1 MHTPSA
7 RITLATLI
15 LACLAPLAPLVHAQ
29 TAPPAAGPQAGD
41 PARWY
46 QADSTPQAQLRTL
59 QKEIGAALAEAKKAC
74 RQEAPASRA
83 SCLKEAQA
91 TYQQD
96 MANAHSLRDA
106 AHPK

>member
-1 MHTPSA
+1 MNKHITHTA
-7 RITLATLI
+7 LAGLL
-15 LACLAPLAPLVHAQ
+15 LASLAPLAQAQ
-29 TAPPAAGPQAGD
+29 TAPPVAGPQAGD

-74 RQEAPASRA
+74 RQETPANRA
-83 SCLKEAQA
+83 ACLKAAQD
-91 TYQQD
+91 TYKQD
-96 MANAHSLRDA
+96 MANAQSLRDA

>member
-1 MHTPSA
+1 MYKHIPRT
-7 RITLATLI
+7 TLAALMLT
-15 LACLAPLAPLVHAQ
+15 CLAPLVHAQ

-74 RQEAPASRA
+74 RQEAPASRDA
-83 SCLKEAQA
+83 CLKEAQH
-91 TYQQD
+91 TYKQD